1 MDWAQILVIILSIFL
16 AIFLLLG
23 IILVAL
29 LIKVTYQIKAMTVS
43 ARSIAAHIER
53 IVGSF
58 NKVTSPAFL
67 VRMILKQFKSA
78 KKRKN
83 RGDDV

>member
-1 MDWAQILVIILSIFL
+1 MDWAQILVTILAIFL

-29 LIKVTYQIKAMTVS
+29 LVKVTIQIKAMTVS
-43 ARSIAAHIER
+43 ARSIGDHVER
-53 IVGSF
+53 IVAGLS
-58 NKVTSPAFL
+58 KVTSPVFL
-67 VRMILKQFKSA
+67 VKMILKHIKSA
-78 KKRKN
+78 KRRKK